1 LLFGRG
7 FFVFTVS
14 QNDCFLK
21 DNKMSFAKK
30 TQILLSALA
39 LSALTACQTA
49 EKINTI
55 EQPPISD
62 SSKELEQAKAT
73 KRSGTT
79 EKSPRD
85 DKKFRVCADPLNPP
99 YSSKKLDGFEN
110 KIAALFA
117 QQLDQEIEYYWFP
130 QRIGFVRNTLKSTI
144 GDTAEFKCDVIMGVP
159 SGFDFA
165 ATTKSYYHS
174 SYVLLIA
181 KGRGWDNITIPEQL
195 RSLPLA
201 KQDSLKIA
209 MFDRGPGTAWLQS
222 SGLLEQGIPYQTMT
236 GDSDNNTTMM
246 MDKELQ
252 AGNIDMVILWGPM
265 AGYLMTQHPDAYKIL
280 PMKSS
285 LNMKFDYSMSMGV
298 RYPDKQRKAL
308 LNELISKNQQEINK
322 ILETYH
328 VPLLS
333 IPEKKERKDND

>member
-1 LLFGRG
+1 
-7 FFVFTVS
+7 
-14 QNDCFLK
+14 
-21 DNKMSFAKK
+21 MSFAKK
-30 TQILLSALA
+30 TKTLLSILA

-49 EKINTI
+49 EKVNTI
-55 EQPPISD
+55 EQPPVSD
-62 SSKELEQAKAT
+62 SSKDVEQAKAIQ
-73 KRSGTT
+73 KSGTT

-99 YSSKKLDGFEN
+99 YSSKNLDGFEN

-117 QQLDQEIEYYWFP
+117 QQLGQEVEYYWFP

-144 GDTAEFKCDVIMGVP
+144 GDTEQFKCDVIMGVP
-159 SGFDFA
+159 AGFDFT
-165 ATTKSYYHS
+165 ATTHSYYRS

-201 KQDSLKIA
+201 KQSSLKIA
-209 MFDRGPGTAWLQS
+209 MFDRGPGTAWLQK
-222 SGLLEQGIPYQTMT
+222 SGLLEQGVPYQTMT
-236 GDSDNNTTMM
+236 GDKENNTAMM
-246 MDKELQ
+246 IGKELQ

-265 AGYLMTQHPDAYKIL
+265 AGYLMTQHPDTYKSL

-285 LNMKFDYSMSMGV
+285 VNIKFDYSMAMGV

-308 LNELISKNQQEINK
+308 LNDLIAKNQQEINK
-322 ILETYH
+322 ILESYH
-328 VPLLS
+328 VPLLPT
-333 IPEKKERKDND
+333 PEKKERI